1 MTKKEINKGDYVRH
15 KSSGKFGCVK
25 GFDDNGN
32 CVVLTLKNEYTVWS
46 KRYVRLI
53 NDAKE

>member
-1 MTKKEINKGDYVRH
+1 MTKKEIKIGDYVRH

-25 GFDDNGN
+25 GFDENGN
-32 CVVLTLKNEYTVWS
+32 CVVLTLKNEYTLWR
-46 KRYVRLI
+46 KKYVTLI